1 MAELP
6 DAPWAKKELP
16 DAPWAAALKSSA
28 VGDFFKSIPRGIM
41 GGMSA
46 AGSALGQ
53 ATAHEMSQPDMA
65 AEIPSA
71 HDTTGI
77 LERNVTGPMHQPEG
91 RAGKF
96 GAAIGESIGNP
107 TSYVGPGSLPLKI
120 GGAALSAIGGE
131 GAGQATEGTKAETPA
146 RLIGALMGGVTAA
159 KTLGPTQAKAAVP
172 GGQELKDIAVKG
184 GQYGGYEGTRN
195 SGLALDPKGVGSW
208 ASGIEQQL
216 IGDGFTGG
224 KYGTAPK
231 TMDVLGTL
239 QKSPPGTA
247 PISSSTAMAVP
258 GTVPPSASPTVS
270 ISASNLDTL
279 RKALGKIAQETQ
291 PGMGGAIKP
300 TADAAAA
307 SKALQHLRDYTENIP
322 AGHVLAGDAASYAS
336 AIKEA
341 NANYAAGS
349 RALDFDT
356 RLTKAERAT
365 DRQVAGSL
373 DSQIKSKAGQ
383 LLDSAASRGMNEA
396 EKAQLELI
404 NSGSATSNI
413 LRQLGRGGAGVI
425 PMGAH
430 IGTAAATGGAS
441 IPASLAIGIPLYGA
455 RKIAE
460 AMTKSRAHELVDM
473 LAKRSPEYESRAAA
487 IPQVDNMPNKA
498 AILRAMIGGG
508 NAAQ

>member
-1 MAELP
+1 MPQHIDVPGMGVVEFP
-6 DAPWAKKELP
+6 DGMSDDQITAAIQKNAPA
-16 DAPWAAALKSSA
+16 APAPKSSA
-28 VGDFFKSIPRGIM
+28 AGDFFKSIPRGM
-41 GGMSA
+41 MSGLSA

-53 ATAHEMSQPDMA
+53 STAHEMSQPEMA

-77 LERNVTGPMHQPEG
+77 LEKNVTGPMHQPEG

-107 TSYVGPGSLPLKI
+107 ASYVGPGSLPLKV
-120 GGAALSAIGGE
+120 GGAILSAAGGE
-131 GAGQATEGTKAETPA
+131 GAGQATEGTRAEAPA

-159 KTLGPTQAKAAVP
+159 KTLGPTVERAAVP
-172 GGQELKDIAVKG
+172 TGQELRTIAARG
-184 GQYGGYEGTRN
+184 GQHGGYEGALN
-195 SGLALDPKGVGSW
+195 SGLVLDPKGVGSW
-208 ASGIEQQL
+208 AQTVEQNL
-216 IGDGFTGG
+216 NGAGFTGG
-224 KYGTAPK
+224 QNGTAPK
-231 TMDVLGTL
+231 TLGALSEL
-239 QKSPPGTA
+239 QSA
-247 PISSSTAMAVP
+247 PAGA
-258 GTVPPSASPTVS
+258 TVG
-270 ISASNLDTL
+270 ASNLDTI
-279 RKALGKIAQETQ
+279 RKTLGTIAQETQ
-291 PGMGGAIKP
+291 PSMGGAIKP

-307 SKALQHLRDYTENIP
+307 SRALQHLRDYTENIP
-322 AGHVLAGDAASYAS
+322 AGHVLAGDATGYAN

-404 NSGSATSNI
+404 NSGTATSNI

-430 IGTAAATGGAS
+430 IATAAATGGSS
-441 IPASLAIGIPLYGA
+441 IPLSLAIGTPLYAA

-460 AMTKSRAHELVDM
+460 QMTKGRASDLVDM
-473 LAKRSPEYESRAAA
+473 LAKRSPEYERRAAQIVPTDTSA
-487 IPQVDNMPNKA
+487 NKA
-498 AILRAMIGGG
+498 AVLRSMVG
-508 NAAQ
+508 QF